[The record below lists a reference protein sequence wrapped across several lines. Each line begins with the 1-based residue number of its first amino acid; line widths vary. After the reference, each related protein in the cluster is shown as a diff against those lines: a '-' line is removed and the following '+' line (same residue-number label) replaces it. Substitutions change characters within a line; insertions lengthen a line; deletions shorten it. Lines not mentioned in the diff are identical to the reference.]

1 VRREAVEHVIRAAA
15 MIVDD
20 DLVLVGSQAILARFP
35 DAPADLLVSD
45 ELDLYPRS
53 QPERAIEVDA
63 MLGAG
68 SHFEE
73 TFGYRAHGVG
83 PETAHVP
90 TGWEERL
97 IRVEVDRADGGTAIA
112 WALEPHDLVISKLA
126 AGREQDFD
134 FAEGALRAGLV
145 DGGEL
150 VRRCAGLPDG
160 TGNEVLPRV
169 EGVVVRA
176 RR

>member
-1 VRREAVEHVIRAAA
+1 MNREELEHVIRAAA
-15 MIVDD
+15 TVVDD
-20 DLVLVGSQAILARFP
+20 DLVLIGSQAILARFP

-53 QPERAIEVDA
+53 KPERAIEVDA

-68 SHFEE
+68 SQFEE

-83 PETAHVP
+83 PETADLP
-90 TGWEERL
+90 SGWEGRL
-97 IRVEVDRADGGTAIA
+97 VRVEVERADGRMAVA
-112 WALEPHDLVISKLA
+112 WALEPHDLVIAKLA
-126 AGREQDFD
+126 AGRQQDFD
-134 FAEGALRAGLV
+134 FAEGTLRAGLV

-160 TGNEVLPRV
+160 LGDEVRLRV

-176 RR
+176 AR